1 MPYQN
6 LTVIFAV
13 VFIYSVTSRRV
24 EQTPVNGALLFCI
37 IGFLLG
43 NDGLQ
48 WFQVRLSNET
58 IKTLAELALAIV
70 LFTDA
75 AKANLKV
82 LSSNID
88 LPRRLLLLGLPL
100 TIILGILAGMALLPG
115 LPVIEVAILAAL
127 LAPTDA
133 ALGKAV
139 VTDPA
144 VPAKIRGTLNAES
157 GLNDGICVPIV
168 FSLLPIAADPT
179 LATEINRM
187 AAQLL
192 AEQIGL
198 GVLVGVGIAVL
209 AGQIIDYSFETK
221 EQSKTWEQVT
231 VVALA
236 ICCFSV
242 AQLAGGS
249 GFIAAFAGGI
259 VFGWLEKP
267 YKEQLLDSAEGIG
280 DSLSLMTWLI
290 FGAAIIG
297 AVMHMFTWEI
307 LLYSILSLTVVRIL
321 PVYLVL
327 YGEPLN
333 LREKLFIGWFGPRG
347 LASIVFAIVVLD
359 ANLPGSSV
367 IASTAVTTIGLSVI
381 LHGITAH
388 SFIRALKKK

>member
-100 TIILGILAGMALLPG
+100 TIILGIVAGMALLPG

>member
-1 MPYQN
+1 MSYQS

-88 LPRRLLLLGLPL
+88 LPRRLLLMGLPL

-115 LPVIEVAILAAL
+115 LPVIEVAVLAAL

-139 VTDPA
+139 VSDPA

-198 GVLVGVGIAVL
+198 GVLVGIGIATL
-209 AGQIIDYSFETK
+209 AGQIIDYSFESK

-249 GFIAAFAGGI
+249 GFIAAFVGGI

-280 DSLSLMTWLI
+280 DTLSLMTWLI

-307 LLYSILSLTVVRIL
+307 LLYSVLSLTVVRIL

-327 YGEPLN
+327 HGEPLS

-359 ANLPGSSV
+359 ANLPGGSV

>member
-1 MPYQN
+1 MIYQN

-13 VFIYSVTSRRV
+13 VFLYSVTSRWL
-24 EQTPVNGALLFCI
+24 EQKPVNGALLFCI

-48 WFQVRLSNET
+48 WFQVKLNNET

-75 AKANLKV
+75 ANTNLKV
-82 LSSNID
+82 LKENID
-88 LPRRLLLLGLPL
+88 LPRRLLLFGLPL
-100 TIILGILAGMALLPG
+100 TILLGIGAGLALLPG

-144 VPAKIRGTLNAES
+144 VPPKIRGTLNAES

-168 FSLLPIAADPT
+168 FTLLPIAENPELISA
-179 LATEINRM
+179 LNKM
-187 AAQLL
+187 AAKLL
-192 AEQIGL
+192 AQQIGL
-198 GVLVGVGIAVL
+198 GVIIGIGIALV
-209 AGQIIDYSFETK
+209 AGQVIAYSFKSK

-231 VVALA
+231 IVALA
-236 ICCFSV
+236 ICCFSI

-249 GFIAAFAGGI
+249 GFIAAFVGGLT
-259 VFGWLEKP
+259 FGWLDKP
-267 YKEQLLDSAEGIG
+267 YKKKLLDSAEGVG
-280 DSLSLMTWLI
+280 DTLSLMTWLI

-297 AVMHMFTWEI
+297 SVLHTFTWEI
-307 LLYSILSLTVVRIL
+307 LLYSILSLTLVRIL

-327 YGEPLN
+327 HGEPLK

-381 LHGITAH
+381 LHGLTAH
-388 SFIRALKKK
+388 TFIKALKS

>member
-1 MPYQN
+1 MSYQN

-13 VFIYSVTSRRV
+13 VFIYSVMSRRL
-24 EQTPVNGALLFCI
+24 EQRALHGALLFCI

-43 NDGLQ
+43 GDGLE
-48 WFQVRLSNET
+48 WFQVKLTNEA

-75 AKANLKV
+75 AKTNLKV
-82 LSSNID
+82 LSANLDI
-88 LPRRLLLLGLPL
+88 PRRLLLLGLPL
-100 TIILGILAGMALLPG
+100 TIVLGIGAGMALLPG
-115 LPVIEVAILAAL
+115 LPLIEIAILAAL

-139 VTDPA
+139 VTDLR
-144 VPAKIRGTLNAES
+144 VPPKIRETLSAES

-168 FSLLPIAADPT
+168 FSLLPIAMDSPT
-179 LATEINRM
+179 APHLNKL

-192 AEQIGL
+192 AEQIGM
-198 GVLVGVGIAVL
+198 GVIVGIGVVVM
-209 AGQIIDYSFETK
+209 AGQLIEYCFK
-221 EQSKTWEQVT
+221 GGKQSKTWEQVT

-236 ICCFSV
+236 ICCFSI
-242 AQLAGGS
+242 AQLVGGS
-249 GFIAAFAGGI
+249 GFIAAFTGGI

-267 YKEQLLDSAEGIG
+267 YKEELLKSAEGIG

-297 AVMHMFTWEI
+297 SVLHEFTWEI
-307 LLYSILSLTVVRIL
+307 LAYSILSLTLVRIL
-321 PVYLVL
+321 PVWLVL
-327 YGEPLN
+327 RSTELKM
-333 LREKLFIGWFGPRG
+333 REKLFVGWFGPRG

-359 ANLPGSSV
+359 ANLPGSSI

-381 LHGITAH
+381 LHGLTANT
-388 SFIRALKKK
+388 FIKELSK

>member
-1 MPYQN
+1 MSYQN

-13 VFIYSVTSRRV
+13 VFLYSVMSRRL
-24 EQTPVNGALLFCI
+24 EQKPVNGALLFCI

-43 NDGLQ
+43 NDGLE
-48 WFQVRLSNET
+48 WFQVKLTNES
-58 IKTLAELALAIV
+58 IKALAELALAIV

-82 LSSNID
+82 LATNID
-88 LPRRLLLLGLPL
+88 LPRRLLLIGLPL
-100 TIILGILAGMALLPG
+100 TILFGIGTGMALLPE
-115 LPVIEVAILAAL
+115 LPIIEVAILAAL

-139 VTDPA
+139 VTDPS

-168 FSLLPIAADPT
+168 FSLLPIAADPSLIT
-179 LATEINRM
+179 HLNKM

-198 GVLVGVGIAVL
+198 GVLVGIGIATL
-209 AGQIIDYSFETK
+209 AGQIIDYSFQSK

-249 GFIAAFAGGI
+249 GFIAAFVGGI

-297 AVMHMFTWEI
+297 SVLHEFTWEI
-307 LLYSILSLTVVRIL
+307 LAYSILSLTLVRIL

-327 YGEPLN
+327 RGEPLSTK
-333 LREKLFIGWFGPRG
+333 EKLFIGWFGPRG

-388 SFIRALKKK
+388 SFIKALKKN